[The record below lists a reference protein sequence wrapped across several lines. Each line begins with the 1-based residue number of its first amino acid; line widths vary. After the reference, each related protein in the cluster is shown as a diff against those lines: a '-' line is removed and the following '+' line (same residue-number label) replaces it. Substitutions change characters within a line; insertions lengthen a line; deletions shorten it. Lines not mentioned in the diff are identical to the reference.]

1 MALHTLRRFL
11 KLNNWERGI
20 VLGAAAGLVAT
31 RVGLRVMGFRTWEKV
46 LGRPAPVGE
55 RPGGGA
61 SAGGMN
67 AEMDRARRVARLQA
81 SAERHLFFRPSCL
94 EHSLVLRWMLARHG
108 VVASLRFGGR
118 KEESRFEA
126 HAWVEVGGAALD
138 ELSGA
143 QGNFVPFDAANA
155 SMETQ
160 AR

>member
-31 RVGLRVMGFRTWEKV
+31 RVGLRVMGFRRWEKV

-55 RPGGGA
+55 RRAGLGA
-61 SAGGMN
+61 MAMD
-67 AEMDRARRVARLQA
+67 AEMDRARQVARLQA

-108 VVASLRFGGR
+108 VAASLRFGGR

-126 HAWVEVGGAALD
+126 HAWVEVGGVALD